1 MLFLLFSFCVNHP
14 FGFSIYLFFLFFF
27 FFFLFSFFFL
37 TQECRKRGCTWKLPH
52 TKHCMTTSKLVGIL
66 KSFPSILDRIK
77 APPEKDFFTT
87 YKPLQVGANFPLC
100 STMSWLH
107 FFKTRPPSSKTL
119 GLTFLL
125 NARLMQRCYN
135 CPWHIA
141 VMLFSSIIFNFLY
154 REWAHLTSHS
164 FVVIRF

>member
-1 MLFLLFSFCVNHP
+1 
-14 FGFSIYLFFLFFF
+14 
-27 FFFLFSFFFL
+27 
-37 TQECRKRGCTWKLPH
+37 
-52 TKHCMTTSKLVGIL
+52 
-66 KSFPSILDRIK
+66 
-77 APPEKDFFTT
+77 
-87 YKPLQVGANFPLC
+87 
-100 STMSWLH
+100 MSWLH

-164 FVVIRF
+164 FVVIRFWEMGSPPLRGGRLPCRRIRNMGLHPWKYKQKCNRHTRQMARTCANPYRCLSSPKFSLCSCWQLLLHHSFDDSKEPNSGVWSWTVGKVAQLFSYSDYFHYL